1 MLYALALV
9 RVSLMTSAVGVT
21 GAAHLAG
28 ALVFG
33 LAFLASAVLFAR
45 EQSVTTARRLL
56 LTSVFY
62 LPAVF
67 GVAVVDHLFL
77 R

>member
-1 MLYALALV
+1 MERAG
-9 RVSLMTSAVGVT
+9 RRPQVGIT
-21 GAAHLAG
+21 GAVHLAG
-28 ALVFG
+28 ALLFG

-45 EQSVTTARRLL
+45 EQSVPTARRLL
-56 LTSVFY
+56 LTSVCY

-67 GVAVVDHLFL
+67 SVAVFDHLFL